1 MTETLKAV
9 QPQRIEQTDTLL
21 TNEWTDAK
29 LKKPWCNRLVIV
41 RLEDG
46 SLNVAKWNG
55 AYWEGRNDMRLV
67 CADEI
72 THFYIF
78 EKFNKERDVGE
89 KMRDRVL
96 YAIQEVTGVT
106 FGELK
111 GKSRIRKIVFC
122 RFIAAKELYSRTKM
136 TMVDIAELMERD
148 LKSIPYYL
156 TRYQEDY
163 KSFAN
168 FRQMADR
175 IGDLIDGE
183 V

>member
-1 MTETLKAV
+1 MTEILKAV
-9 QPQRIEQTDTLL
+9 QTPRIEQTDTLL

-29 LKKPWCNRLVIV
+29 LRKPWRNRLVIV
-41 RLEDG
+41 RLENG

-67 CADEI
+67 CTDEI

-78 EKFNKERDVGE
+78 EKFKQEVDVCE

-96 YAIQEVTGVT
+96 HVINEVAGVT
-106 FGELK
+106 LCELK
-111 GKSRIRKIVFC
+111 GRSRIRKIVFC

-136 TMVDIAELMERD
+136 TMIDIAGLMERD
-148 LKSIPYYL
+148 IKSIHYYIA
-156 TRYQEDY
+156 RYDEDY

-168 FRQMADR
+168 FRLMADR
-175 IGDLIDGE
+175 IGGLVDGE